1 VFLIAN
7 GFSFLG
13 SVLCATAVSST
24 MLIVGRAV
32 AGIGTAGLDAGAFIM
47 LVQSTPL
54 RKRPTFLGLWAAIE
68 GLSTIAGPLLGGA
81 ITQTIGWRWCFY
93 INLPIGGA
101 TLLLTFLCFSEA
113 LKASDVAR
121 LTFKEKFL
129 QLDVISNLILVSALT
144 CLFLAFSWAGAKYPW
159 HSGRVIGLVITF
171 GVLAA
176 AFIYNQFRRGDAA
189 VLPIRI
195 VKRRTVIAS
204 LVFIT
209 FLNSAGN
216 VLEYYL
222 PIYYQAV
229 RGYTPAQSGLLMLP
243 ILVAATL
250 GAIGSGIGT
259 SACGYYAPFMIFA
272 SVTMPIAAGLVTTF
286 KIDTG
291 LAKIIVYTGLS
302 GLGYGVGSSGPVT
315 AVQTVLLDGDVPLG
329 ISVLLFGSAFGPAV
343 TIAIAQVIFTNQ
355 LSNNLNGLLLGL
367 GRTSI
372 ESNGLTELVKQV
384 PHGMAGEVLSGIDK
398 SVAHTW
404 YLVIGLTCAMFFG
417 ILPIEWRSVKK
428 ENPNQE

>member
-1 VFLIAN
+1 MF
-7 GFSFLG
+7 
-13 SVLCATAVSST
+13 
-24 MLIVGRAV
+24 IVGRAV

-54 RKRPTFLGLWAAIE
+54 RKRPMFLGLWAAIE

-144 CLFLAFSWAGAKYPW
+144 CLFLAFSWAGTEYPW
-159 HSGRVIGLVITF
+159 HTGRVIGLVITF

-176 AFIYNQFRRGDAA
+176 VFIYNQFSRGDAA

-195 VKRRTVIAS
+195 VKRRTVVAS
-204 LVFIT
+204 LVFIK

-229 RGYTPAQSGLLMLP
+229 RGYNPAQSGLLMLP

-315 AVQTVLLDGDVPLG
+315 AVQTVLLDGDVPLA
-329 ISVLLFGSAFGPAV
+329 ISFLLFGSAFGP
-343 TIAIAQVIFTNQ
+343 Q
-355 LSNNLNGLLLGL
+355 
-367 GRTSI
+367 
-372 ESNGLTELVKQV
+372 
-384 PHGMAGEVLSGIDK
+384 
-398 SVAHTW
+398 
-404 YLVIGLTCAMFFG
+404 
-417 ILPIEWRSVKK
+417 
-428 ENPNQE
+428 